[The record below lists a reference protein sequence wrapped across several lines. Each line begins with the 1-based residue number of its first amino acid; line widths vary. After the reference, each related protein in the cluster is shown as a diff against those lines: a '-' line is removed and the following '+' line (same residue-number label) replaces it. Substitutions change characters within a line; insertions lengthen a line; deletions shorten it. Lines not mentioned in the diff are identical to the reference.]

1 MGLSP
6 RLKSDSNKTT
16 SYRVFLSTIH
26 FFPPYD
32 CYVLLVVVGFSL
44 SLLHDG
50 LVSGTTAHLTHNRAS
65 QGISCSLGTFH
76 PLLHPT
82 GLIRL
87 IIDRYT
93 KLDPHITKLASVYY
107 EIRGSYS
114 ILRESTR
121 YPKLNAVCKLEF
133 AIIYIIITRCKISPL
148 KFGYLGEYVY
158 LCSKNNKY
166 EQGIRTD

>member
-1 MGLSP
+1 MSP
-6 RLKSDSNKTT
+6 RLKSDSKQNYIISGLPFYNPFLFSLRLLRSTGGR
-16 SYRVFLSTIH
+16 RV
-26 FFPPYD
+26 
-32 CYVLLVVVGFSL
+32 FSL

-50 LVSGTTAHLTHNRAS
+50 LVSGTTAHLARNRAS

-133 AIIYIIITRCKISPL
+133 VIIYIIITRCKISPL